1 MVISGTL
8 QYTDWSNSPNYLHP
22 LSSRG
27 VAVYK
32 KNFKYSTTQFVSG
45 LSFMYNF
52 EINIYNQKISQ
63 LKSSFIQEFSKILAF
78 YRAKFDKIHVLLI

>member
-1 MVISGTL
+1 
-8 QYTDWSNSPNYLHP
+8 
-22 LSSRG
+22 
-27 VAVYK
+27 
-32 KNFKYSTTQFVSG
+32 
-45 LSFMYNF
+45 MYNF